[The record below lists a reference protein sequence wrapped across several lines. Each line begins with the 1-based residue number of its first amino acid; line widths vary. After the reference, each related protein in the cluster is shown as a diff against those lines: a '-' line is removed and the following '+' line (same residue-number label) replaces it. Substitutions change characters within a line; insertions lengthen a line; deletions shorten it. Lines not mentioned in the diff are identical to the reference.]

1 MARSI
6 CSRMFARFSVVNE
19 NLFQGDCWRRTRC
32 CWKEREETCP
42 MPVTAKQQRV
52 FEFIRRY
59 IESNHEPPTIA
70 EIGRQFQMSSSASV
84 HAILIALEREG
95 LIKRIPNVSRGIQ
108 IVEQETAAD
117 ESNDIP
123 LLGTVAAGQPIEAI
137 LSHDT
142 VSVPKD
148 MQGRGRTF
156 ALRVRGDS
164 MIEENIQDGDIIV
177 VASQKTADNGQV
189 VVALIDGNYA
199 TVKKF
204 YREPDFIRLEP
215 ANPQFKPIF
224 VKTPERIQIQG
235 VVHGLIRRYDHAVVA

>member
-1 MARSI
+1 
-6 CSRMFARFSVVNE
+6 MFARFSVVNE
-19 NLFQGDCWRRTRC
+19 NLFYAVLLE
-32 CWKEREETCP
+32 EREETCP
-42 MPVTAKQQRV
+42 MPVTAKQRRV

-117 ESNDIP
+117 ESNEIP

-164 MIEENIQDGDIIV
+164 MIDENIQDGDIIV

-224 VKTPERIQIQG
+224 IKTPERIQIQG
-235 VVHGLIRRYDHAVVA
+235 VVRGLIRKYDH

>member
-1 MARSI
+1 MMAEDV
-6 CSRMFARFSVVNE
+6 A
-19 NLFQGDCWRRTRC
+19 G
-32 CWKEREETCP
+32 KERKCP
-42 MPVTAKQQRV
+42 MPVTAKQKRV

-84 HAILIALEREG
+84 HAILIALERDG

-108 IVEQETAAD
+108 IVEQETPAE

-164 MIEENIQDGDIIV
+164 MIDVNIQDGDVIV

-224 VKTPERIQIQG
+224 IQTPERIQIQG
-235 VVHGLIRRYDHAVVA
+235 VVRGLTRTYDH

>member
-1 MARSI
+1 
-6 CSRMFARFSVVNE
+6 
-19 NLFQGDCWRRTRC
+19 
-32 CWKEREETCP
+32 
-42 MPVTAKQQRV
+42 MPVTAKQRRV

-59 IESNHEPPTIA
+59 VESNHEPPTIA

-108 IVEQETAAD
+108 IVEQQQQEATD
-117 ESNDIP
+117 ESNEIP

-142 VSVPKD
+142 VSVPRD

-177 VASQKTADNGQV
+177 VSSQKTADNGQV

-204 YREPDFIRLEP
+204 YREPEFIRLEP

-224 VKTPERIQIQG
+224 IKTPERIQIQG
-235 VVHGLIRRYDHAVVA
+235 VVKGLIRKYDHERLA